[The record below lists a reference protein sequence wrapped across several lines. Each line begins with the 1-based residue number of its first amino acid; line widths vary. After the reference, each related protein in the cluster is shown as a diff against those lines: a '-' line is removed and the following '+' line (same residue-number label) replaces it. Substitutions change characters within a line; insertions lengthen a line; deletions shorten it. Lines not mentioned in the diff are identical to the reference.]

1 MSATF
6 GTQKTEREIN
16 QEQHNVVGSGV
27 SAGDNITIKA
37 VGDVQGNGGD
47 ITVKGSEVKAGQ
59 DITLE
64 AGHDVNVIG
73 AVNTQHSDKDE
84 KSYGGGVGISFTVGG
99 DQTGLRFTGN
109 ANFSRERENADG
121 SAWSEGIVE
130 AGKNL
135 MVKTGNDATLIGAQ
149 LKGDGVKMDVGH
161 NLNIASLQDTDNYDY
176 EKITAS
182 VNGSFGTGFSGNL
195 ALSQTKMDSNWA
207 SVTDQSG
214 IFAGKNGFDVT
225 VGNNTDLKGA
235 VIASTAED
243 KSNNKLDTGTISFS
257 DIENKAD
264 FDVSHVSISIGT
276 SGASPTAGMPSIY
289 HNSDSASSTTKSAVE
304 DGTLIV
310 RNQDEQKQNVDDLS
324 RNTENANNPL
334 GQIFDKQK
342 EQDKMDALDLVRDIA
357 AQAKDV
363 VNKYDRIQAQN
374 DVDKNKDELAKAEA
388 KKVYD
393 KLSDEDKAKISLDD
407 FYKSDK
413 DSFYYS
419 AVDTQVKN
427 NQEKVKRMVEWAAL
441 SVKALMQQLRLLA
454 A

>member
-1 MSATF
+1 M
-6 GTQKTEREIN
+6 
-16 QEQHNVVGSGV
+16 
-27 SAGDNITIKA
+27 
-37 VGDVQGNGGD
+37 
-47 ITVKGSEVKAGQ
+47 KGSEVKTGQ
-59 DITLE
+59 DISLD
-64 AGHDVNVIG
+64 AGHDLTMLG

-121 SAWSEGIVE
+121 SAWSEGIVD

-135 MVKTGNDATLIGAQ
+135 TVKTGNNTSLVGAQ
-149 LKGDGVKMDVGH
+149 LKGDSVKLDVGH
-161 NLNIASLQDTDNYDY
+161 NLNIESLQDSDYYDY
-176 EKITAS
+176 DKITAS

-264 FDVSHVSISIGT
+264 FDVSHVSVSIGT
-276 SGASPTAGMPSIY
+276 SGTSPTAGMPSIY

-304 DGTLIV
+304 DGKLIV
-310 RNQDEQKQNVDDLS
+310 RNQDEQKQNIDELS

-342 EQDKMDALDLVRDIA
+342 EQDRMDAIDLVRDIVVQGKNLGQKYSKIE
-357 AQAKDV
+357 AQLELK
-363 VNKYDRIQAQN
+363 AQGG
-374 DVDKNKDELAKAEA
+374 VSDKQKDEAIEALNRHQKRFIIIRSINWCRKMALVVWAMALAKGLMRP
-388 KKVYD
+388 VPL
-393 KLSDEDKAKISLDD
+393 LS
-407 FYKSDK
+407 
-413 DSFYYS
+413 
-419 AVDTQVKN
+419 
-427 NQEKVKRMVEWAAL
+427 AL
-441 SVKALMQQLRLLA
+441 LVAILPVG
-454 A
+454 